1 LSKINS
7 QTIKEL
13 QILFLIKINNDKDN
27 TMSSIKITQ
36 AVGLGGANNLNDV
49 KVVQTALNKLL
60 KLIPP
65 TKSLIVDGRLG
76 SRPENAKTV
85 AAIKLFQRK
94 VLNMVRPDGKIDANG
109 RTHRK
114 INEKLAG
121 SIGLNIGL
129 TLSVKGINLL
139 KAIENFRSKPY
150 DDQTGSDIRAW
161 VEGATIGYGHLI
173 AKGDWARY
181 SSSITMSD
189 ASILF
194 EHDLAPYVRDVRQHV
209 KVALTQQQFDSL
221 VIFTFNIG
229 GSNFKSSSVLTL
241 INDSAAL
248 TSYPNLES
256 AWKAW
261 KKSQGIVNKGL
272 VNRRNCEWNIYTKGI
287 YKEW

>member
-1 LSKINS
+1 
-7 QTIKEL
+7 
-13 QILFLIKINNDKDN
+13 
-27 TMSSIKITQ
+27 MSSIKITQ

-76 SRPENAKTV
+76 SRPENAKAV
-85 AAIKLFQRK
+85 AAIKLFQKK
-94 VLNMVRPDGKIDANG
+94 VLNMVRPDGKIDAND

-121 SIGLNIGL
+121 SIGLNIGF